1 MSRPKIFSFHHDL
14 GHSIMYED
22 TTAEY
27 VESVGV
33 PGKFVKK
40 VNRRVHLKDG
50 TSGEMDGA
58 FIAKAD
64 GKILKNDVAV
74 CFECELERL
83 TYKKADQ
90 IGNYQLQL
98 VVDHHMPTLVVVASP
113 EDNEKYIQEIQRSPS
128 DIVRFYFPDLGVE
141 NLSKRLN
148 TVTEIINNN
157 KVLTRKEAINLGIIV
172 LYAPKNR
179 GCEMTEKVVGLYT
192 KISHTLDQDMQYVLY
207 SVICVMIDYFF
218 DDEKEYQR
226 LINMMSGVTSQKN
239 TDRFDSEIRIEEMYR
254 NKLADELA
262 DYKAKLAECYE
273 IIESLQEQIQ
283 LIENKYNGK

>member
-1 MSRPKIFSFHHDL
+1 
-14 GHSIMYED
+14 
-22 TTAEY
+22 
-27 VESVGV
+27 
-33 PGKFVKK
+33 
-40 VNRRVHLKDG
+40 
-50 TSGEMDGA
+50 
-58 FIAKAD
+58 
-64 GKILKNDVAV
+64 
-74 CFECELERL
+74 
-83 TYKKADQ
+83 
-90 IGNYQLQL
+90 
-98 VVDHHMPTLVVVASP
+98 
-113 EDNEKYIQEIQRSPS
+113 
-128 DIVRFYFPDLGVE
+128 
-141 NLSKRLN
+141 
-148 TVTEIINNN
+148 
-157 KVLTRKEAINLGIIV
+157 
-172 LYAPKNR
+172 
-179 GCEMTEKVVGLYT
+179 MTEKVVGLYT